1 MGFKPPCHFVI
12 VHMKLTL
19 CRCHLRRIL
28 YGVAFTFCWKFGP
41 WFHGIGGAQGHG
53 FCVLIVG
60 VCAQH
65 HSGVN
70 YLLVTC
76 VCKLCLDKMAMWL
89 ENSRF
94 LNSENFTKSGMLETF
109 SSPVD
114 EDVLV
119 ILLRTGLSSVLV
131 FWTWYVCAASCQFS
145 SHLESSSL
153 CFDCCQ
159 KASEQKQKLRC
170 RNFH

>member
-1 MGFKPPCHFVI
+1 MD
-12 VHMKLTL
+12 
-19 CRCHLRRIL
+19 
-28 YGVAFTFCWKFGP
+28 
-41 WFHGIGGAQGHG
+41 

-70 YLLVTC
+70 HLLVTC
-76 VCKLCLDKMAMWL
+76 VCKLCLDKVGMWL

-119 ILLRTGLSSVLV
+119 ILFRTGLSSVLV
-131 FWTWYVCAASCQFS
+131 F
-145 SHLESSSL
+145 
-153 CFDCCQ
+153 
-159 KASEQKQKLRC
+159 
-170 RNFH
+170 

>member
-1 MGFKPPCHFVI
+1 M
-12 VHMKLTL
+12 
-19 CRCHLRRIL
+19 
-28 YGVAFTFCWKFGP
+28 
-41 WFHGIGGAQGHG
+41 
-53 FCVLIVG
+53 LIVW
-60 VCAQH
+60 VFAQH

-76 VCKLCLDKMAMWL
+76 VCKLSLDKVGMWL

-119 ILLRTGLSSVLV
+119 ILLITGLSSVLV
-131 FWTWYVCAASCQFS
+131 F
-145 SHLESSSL
+145 
-153 CFDCCQ
+153 
-159 KASEQKQKLRC
+159 
-170 RNFH
+170 